1 MPDHDL
7 PESARELLRTRFRL
21 EEFRPGQAAVVAALL
36 GGRSALAVF
45 PTGGGKSLCYQLPAL
60 LLDGVT
66 LVVSPLIAL
75 MKDQVDRLKA
85 LGIAAERIDSTMDAE
100 EQAAVIAEV
109 TRGSIKL
116 LYVAPER
123 LASRKFL
130 DALEGVE
137 LAMMAIDEAHCISEW
152 GHNFRP
158 DYLRLERLAHSM
170 GFRQVLALTATA
182 TPEVSAD
189 ICRAFGI
196 TEADHVQTGFQ
207 RANLEFRITPCDPT
221 QRKALLAERLEEID
235 GAAIVYVTQQVTAE
249 GIAGFLKRNGIDA
262 KAYHAGLRDDYRAE
276 VQEAFMAGEVR
287 VVVATIAFGMGIDKS
302 DIRAVF
308 HFNLPKSLENY
319 VQETGRA
326 GRDGKP
332 ARCELLACADD
343 LTVLE
348 NFIYGDTPTPQ
359 ALRHV
364 VDHLLRLG
372 DEFDV
377 SRWHLSG
384 VNDIRSA
391 VVETVL
397 AYLEL
402 DGVIAPLGSY
412 FGSLRFYF
420 VRSLESAL
428 AGYDSKQQEFL
439 KQVIATGKEWRGT
452 TTVNSEEAAETLGV
466 ERAEVIDAIKELEV
480 AGDVRL
486 KPYGVRHRF
495 EIVERP
501 DDIGAV
507 VAHMQTLFQQRE
519 ERDVAR
525 LQDVVRLAEEEG
537 CIVGRLLGYFGD
549 TLEQDCGTCSRCT
562 GEQTGTS
569 ELPRS
574 PQREISVDDV
584 EVIQG
589 VAAEG
594 NAPLRSPRQL
604 ARFLCGISSPAAS
617 RARLGKHDAFGLL
630 EDVEFQEV
638 LAMAESIHDR
648 TR

>member
-1 MPDHDL
+1 MSDPDL
-7 PESARELLRTRFRL
+7 EPARKLLRERFRL
-21 EEFRPGQAAVVAALL
+21 PGFRPGQEEVVAALL
-36 GGRSALAVF
+36 AGRSALAVF

-60 LLDGVT
+60 LLDGLT

-75 MKDQVDRLKA
+75 MKDQVDA
-85 LGIAAERIDSTMDAE
+85 LRKLEIPAAKLDSTMAAD
-100 EQAAVIAEV
+100 EQAEVMAAV
-109 TRGSIKL
+109 RGGGVKL

-123 LASRKFL
+123 LANRRFL
-130 DALEGVE
+130 TALAGVP

-158 DYLRLERLAHSM
+158 DYLRLGRLARSL
-170 GFRQVLALTATA
+170 GAGRVLALTATA

-189 ICRAFGI
+189 IRATFGI
-196 TEADHVQTGFQ
+196 AGGDQVQTGFW
-207 RANLEFRITPCDPT
+207 RPNLIYRITPCAAAG
-221 QRKALLAERLEEID
+221 RKQLLLERLAAVE

-249 GIAGFLKRNGIDA
+249 GVAGYLKRHGVGA

-326 GRDGKP
+326 GRDGGV
-332 ARCELLACADD
+332 AICEMLACADD

-359 ALRHV
+359 ALRHT

-377 SRWHLSG
+377 SHWHLSG

-402 DGVIAPLGSY
+402 DGVLEPEGAHFASFRL
-412 FGSLRFYF
+412 YF

-428 AGYDSKQQEFL
+428 AGYDEGRQAFL
-439 KQVIATGKEWRGT
+439 RELLATGKQWRGMT
-452 TTVNSEEAAETLGV
+452 TIDAGRAAEVLGV
-466 ERAEVIDAIKELEV
+466 DRGEVVAALVELEE
-480 AGDVRL
+480 AGDVNLRQS
-486 KPYGVRHRF
+486 GIRHRYR
-495 EIVERP
+495 VTARP
-501 DDIGAV
+501 ADIGAV
-507 VAHMQTLFQQRE
+507 VSRMQALFARRE
-519 ERDVAR
+519 RRDVGR
-525 LQDVVRLAEEEG
+525 LGDVVALVEGGG
-537 CIVGRLLGYFGD
+537 CIVQRLLGYFGEVLGD
-549 TLEQDCGTCSRCT
+549 ACGACSRCA
-562 GEQTGTS
+562 GEQAGS
-569 ELPRS
+569 GSLPGGGA
-574 PQREISVDDV
+574 REIGPDEV
-584 EVIQG
+584 EIVHRLARERQ
-589 VAAEG
+589 AA
-594 NAPLRSPRQL
+594 LRSPRQL
-604 ARFLCGISSPAAS
+604 ARFLCGISSPAAA
-617 RARLGKHDAFGLL
+617 RAGLAKHDAFGLL
-630 EDVEFQEV
+630 EDVPFQDV
-638 LAMAESIHDR
+638 LGFAESLNERMI
-648 TR
+648 